1 MKLVSVLAAIL
12 LAGVGFCSAQA
23 QTPITS
29 QNILTPTVG
38 AWTGSVAGQNGG
50 FSGGGNG
57 PAFNATT
64 NTLIFGYTTKTAT
77 QNIAAEAFA
86 IQHALDLSNAGIK
99 INGYNYSWKINNSGE
114 QSGTL
119 SGQVQMMRGNTAL
132 ETYNYNYNATT
143 IGFEQKTGT
152 EIFTNPQSLLAG
164 DSMRLSFTG
173 KDNRFWAGYYGP
185 QVREPSLT
193 LNYTTDPC
201 MGNPLYSPSCP
212 NYNQVLTS
220 QTIYAQTYAINQA
233 LNLSGAGVQIN
244 GFEYGYNYYVGGD
257 YCHFGFI
264 ICLDY
269 RPSSME
275 VNVGVTS
282 SSGTSLYSAKHTHE
296 SNTSGS
302 PSYSYVFPQQRL
314 LSSMGNFTLSTQEVG
329 TTALYSSWSRWQYT
343 PDPCV
348 VNPLSSSTCDGYAA
362 AYQVQQCTANPLYN
376 SACPGYAQAMFTQQC
391 SANALSDPSCP
402 GYASAYLTYQCSI
415 NPLYSTTCAGYETAY
430 FDQQCS
436 INPLYNTR
444 CSGYA
449 TAYKNQQCSLNPLY
463 STDCVGYET
472 AYFNQQCSINS
483 LYSPQCPG
491 YAAAYKTQQCSLNAL
506 YATDCPGYAVAYKNQ
521 QCAANPLYATDCTG
535 YTQAYH
541 NQQCTLN
548 PLYMSD
554 CAGYQAAYFTQQCN
568 LNGLYDRTCPNY
580 SEAYAKKMVLEQQG
594 IASTVATAGVI
605 ASTAPSPTSTTAS
618 TTSASTSISS
628 DGAVSVG
635 VSKTGDTNV
644 DKTIAPPPPTA
655 NSSAAPAAVVQ
666 LAPPPP
672 APAGPQQAQGEQGR
686 KPEQRAEKRDE
697 PAGDRPARKEDGP
710 GQGPAGSPQMAQ
722 APQGGDSKPAQP
734 TVRDAIAE
742 RRQAAARAEAV
753 ERGKNVANE
762 MGQLANMESQKQM
775 QNIVIQAMG
784 FTPGFDAYGKA
795 MIQDVAGYKPFTV
808 YNNQRNIEN
817 RATLRMF
824 GGTDRLHNE
833 MVDSQY
839 NKEK

>member
-23 QTPITS
+23 QSPITS
-29 QNILTPTVG
+29 QNILTPSVG

-50 FSGGGNG
+50 YSGGGNG
-57 PAFNATT
+57 PAYNATT

-77 QNIAAEAFA
+77 QNISAEAFA
-86 IQHALDLSNAGIK
+86 IQHALDLSNAGIR
-99 INGYNYSWKINNSGE
+99 INGYNYSWQINNSG
-114 QSGTL
+114 QQTGTL

-132 ETYNYNYNATT
+132 ESYTYNYNATT
-143 IGFEQKTGT
+143 DGFELKTGT
-152 EIFTNPQSLLAG
+152 QTFTNPQSLLAG

-173 KDNRFWAGYYGP
+173 KDNRYWAGYYGP

-201 MGNPLYSPSCP
+201 LGNPLYSPSCP

-220 QTIYAQTYAINQA
+220 QTIYAQSYAINQA
-233 LNLSGAGVQIN
+233 LDLAGAGVKIN
-244 GFEYGYNYYVGGD
+244 GLEYGYNYYVGGD

-282 SSGTSLYSAKHTHE
+282 NTGESLYTAKHTHGA
-296 SNTSGS
+296 NTSGT
-302 PSYSYVFPQQRL
+302 PSYSYVFPTQRL
-314 LSSMGNFTLSTQEVG
+314 LSTMGNFTLSTTEVG

-348 VNPLSSSTCDGYAA
+348 VNPLSSTTCDGYAA
-362 AYQVQQCTANPLYN
+362 AYKVQQCTISALYDSTCPGYAAALFTQQCTANV
-376 SACPGYAQAMFTQQC
+376 
-391 SANALSDPSCP
+391 LSDTACP

-415 NPLYSTTCAGYETAY
+415 NPLYSTTCVGYETAY
-430 FDQQCS
+430 HDQQCS
-436 INPLYNTR
+436 INALFAR
-444 CSGYA
+444 
-449 TAYKNQQCSLNPLY
+449 
-463 STDCVGYET
+463 DCT
-472 AYFNQQCSINS
+472 
-483 LYSPQCPG
+483 G
-491 YAAAYKTQQCSLNAL
+491 YAAAYKAQQCTLNAL
-506 YATDCPGYAVAYKNQ
+506 YATDCPGYA
-521 QCAANPLYATDCTG
+521 T
-535 YTQAYH
+535 
-541 NQQCTLN
+541 
-548 PLYMSD
+548 
-554 CAGYQAAYFTQQCN
+554 AYFSQQCN

-605 ASTAPSPTSTTAS
+605 ASTAS
-618 TTSASTSISS
+618 TTSASTTVSS

-672 APAGPQQAQGEQGR
+672 APAAPQQQAQGDQGR
-686 KPEQRAEKRDE
+686 KPEQRAEKKDE

-710 GQGPAGSPQMAQ
+710 AGGPAPQMTQ
-722 APQGGDSKPAQP
+722 QGGDSKPAQP
-734 TVRDAIAE
+734 TVREALAE

-753 ERGKNVANE
+753 EKGKNLANE
-762 MGQLANMESQKQM
+762 MGKVADMESQKQI
-775 QNIVIQAMG
+775 QNVVIQAMG
-784 FTPGFDAYGKA
+784 YTPGFDAYGKA